1 MGLQPLQ
8 DAARRGSSSVAGHHV
23 RPVPAR
29 LAVVA
34 ALGLVACSTGEKPPP
49 NLLLVSIDAL
59 RPDRLE
65 AYGYDRPT
73 SPFLAELAARGVVF
87 ENAFCNTH
95 GTTQS
100 HTTILS
106 GLYQEQHGVGM
117 ASSGSGIAANRIPDA
132 VALLPEILR
141 EHGYSTIGVTDRGNA
156 AGSFGFSR
164 GFDRFDDR
172 GGGIVKVARRALRFV
187 EEALPEKKPIFV
199 FLHTYEVHS
208 PYRPPP
214 EVRAMLGVPDDTP
227 EASSEW
233 LLERI
238 GDAASL
244 PPGALDALSQLYDAE
259 IRHTDDELRA
269 LFADLDAR
277 GFFEN
282 AVVLVTSDHGE
293 EFGEHGGLLHRGLL
307 YDELLR
313 VPLLLEGTGIAPA
326 SVEEPVSSIDI
337 APTLLAAAGVPAPES
352 MEGRSLLADRRRS
365 VVVSQYSRER
375 YAIRTAEWKLI
386 REEAT
391 GAIELYHPETD
402 PAERENVAERNSEV
416 VATLV
421 AALDRWIV
429 DHQGTAPE
437 GAP

>member
-1 MGLQPLQ
+1 MRLGL
-8 DAARRGSSSVAGHHV
+8 AGI
-23 RPVPAR
+23 
-29 LAVVA
+29 A
-34 ALGLVACSTGEKPPP
+34 ALCLVACAPGEKPPP
-49 NLLLVSIDAL
+49 NLLLISIDAL
-59 RPDRLE
+59 RADRLE

-117 ASSGSGIAANRIPDA
+117 LASDSGVVSTRIPDS
-132 VALLPEILR
+132 VVLLPEILR

-172 GGGIVKVARRALRFV
+172 GGGIVKGARRVQRFV
-187 EEALPEKKPIFV
+187 QEAQAEKKPLFV

-208 PYRPPP
+208 PYRPPWKVRTLLGIP
-214 EVRAMLGVPDDTP
+214 EDAPDV
-227 EASSEW
+227 SSEW
-233 LLERI
+233 LLEHT
-238 GDAASL
+238 GDADGL
-244 PPGALDALSQLYDAE
+244 PPEQLETLSDLYDAE
-259 IRHTDDELRA
+259 IRHTDDQLRA
-269 LFADLDAR
+269 LFADLEAL
-277 GFFEN
+277 GFFER

-313 VPLLLEGTGIAPA
+313 VPLVLEGRGIEAGRV
-326 SVEEPVSSIDI
+326 SEPVSSIDI
-337 APTLLAAAGVPAPES
+337 APTLLDAAGIPVPATMVGAP
-352 MEGRSLLADRRRS
+352 LLTERRRS

-375 YAIRTAEWKLI
+375 YAIRTAEWKLV
-386 REEAT
+386 REQAT
-391 GAIELYHPETD
+391 GAVELYHPETD
-402 PAERENVAERNSEV
+402 PDERENVAERNPEV
-416 VATLV
+416 VATLA
-421 AALDRWIV
+421 AALDRWLV
-429 DHQGTAPE
+429 DHQGVTPE
-437 GAP
+437 GAPVELTNDEWRELESLGYVR